1 MDRLSVLANV
11 RRQTTLTP
19 KGLISKGE
27 ILREIPDC
35 SECHADRRRAWNV
48 CPSRATRHE
57 NDHSGALLDHRA
69 RRGAGG
75 DNARRFAPE
84 QMIARLHHT
93 FIFITGRTSTAPST
107 SRIGQP
113 LESSTA
119 CARSRASMSVYPP
132 TMSFVSGNGPSVT
145 VFCLPFTSLPVRSSG
160 CPWSLT

>member
-19 KGLISKGE
+19 KGLISKVRFCVRFP
-27 ILREIPDC
+27 IAPNATPI
-35 SECHADRRRAWNV
+35 AVANV

-57 NDHSGALLDHRA
+57 NDHAGALLDHRA

-119 CARSRASMSVYPP
+119 CARSQASMSVYPP
-132 TMSFVSGNGPSVT
+132 TMSFVSGNGP
-145 VFCLPFTSLPVRSSG
+145 
-160 CPWSLT
+160 